1 MKKVAHLFKRIG
13 YSLMK
18 IKFKMKKFW
27 CALTFIP
34 LLFGSC
40 KEECVRPVD
49 AEPKIKV
56 IFHTTVNGQ
65 EVQSGVDYNRTD
77 GESFQVDLMKYYISH
92 FALVNEV
99 GDSLMINDH
108 TLIDP
113 INQKKSFSKDVEST
127 GSFQHVRFLL
137 GVDELHNH
145 SGNQEGDLD
154 PVNGMIWTWSTG
166 YIFFKHEGTFLDTSG
181 ASLPLLYHYGQD
193 RALVTADLPIAIDIE
208 EGKSYEIHIDLNL
221 AQLYKDIAFTDNN
234 VHQSAGSADNAWIDA
249 LKQNFR
255 SSFQVT
261 EVKESLVQ

>member
-1 MKKVAHLFKRIG
+1 MRRLLIVIASMPLFI
-13 YSLMK
+13 
-18 IKFKMKKFW
+18 W
-27 CALTFIP
+27 
-34 LLFGSC
+34 SC
-40 KEECVRPVD
+40 KEECLRPEN
-49 AEPKIKV
+49 AERKIKV

-65 EVQSGVDYNRTD
+65 DVQSGVDYNKPD

-92 FALVNEV
+92 FALVNEG

-113 INQKKSFSKDVEST
+113 IHQKNSFSKDLAST

-166 YIFFKHEGTFLDTSG
+166 YIFFKHEGTFIDATG

-193 RALVTADLPIAIDIE
+193 RALVTADLPIDIDIE

-221 AQLYKDIAFTDNN
+221 AQLYNGIAFRNNN

-255 SSFQVT
+255 SSFQVI
-261 EVKESLVQ
+261 EVKESWIQ